1 MNFLVDSAYMVFF
14 LLLGIG
20 YAILW
25 LWALVDLLRSEF
37 KDSNMKLI
45 WAVVLIFANPI
56 GPFVYFILSRE
67 QKSNTRKY
75 INK

>member
-1 MNFLVDSAYMVFF
+1 MDFIVNSAYAVFLFLV
-14 LLLGIG
+14 GIG

-25 LWALVDLLRSEF
+25 LWALIDLLKSDF
-37 KDSNMKLI
+37 KDRNMKMI
-45 WAVVLIFANPI
+45 WALVLIFANPI
-56 GPFVYFILSRE
+56 GPFVYFILARE

>member
-1 MNFLVDSAYMVFF
+1 MDTLANTSLFTFF
-14 LLLGIG
+14 LLLGLG

-25 LWALVDLLRSEF
+25 IWAVVDMLKSEF
-37 KDSNMKLI
+37 KDGNLKLV

-67 QKSNTRKY
+67 QKASSHKY
-75 INK
+75 FNK